1 MKRLYYILI
10 ITAVLFSC
18 EKPISDFQSDN
29 FIKIFG
35 SGYKSKGNDVI
46 ELSGGGYLITGYD
59 VLNNSDQMI
68 YVAKVDKNGN
78 LVWQKKYGIVG
89 NVNEGKVV
97 KEVADGYIIAGTSMK
112 AGITYP
118 IIVKLDFDGNEIFT
132 KEHKGKKYSITLTDI
147 VIVDNNISI
156 SGYSDSTKTGQ
167 TDNFIAL
174 LNESADTLWTQSWA
188 YATNSLLSRVFYK
201 NNELLFLGTYGLNNC
216 ISVAE
221 IPKTYFSISN
231 YKPVGSDETLVDAAV
246 SYMGLFTLS
255 KSTSAKTKLTLLNDS
270 YAPIWSYVN
279 NDLEAKSLTF
289 RYDGT
294 VLICAEKDDNGINYI
309 HFLKVSNG
317 ALSNGDGFFKTF
329 PGTVSKMIETR
340 DKGYILIGSTNDTYG
355 MNIQLIKT
363 DKDFFMLKNN

>member
-10 ITAVLFSC
+10 ITAVLLSC
-18 EKPISDFQSDN
+18 EKPISDFQSEN
-29 FIKIFG
+29 FIKMFG

-46 ELSGGGYLITGYD
+46 ELSQGGYIITGYD
-59 VLNNSDQMI
+59 VVNNSDQMV

-78 LVWQKKYGIVG
+78 LVWQKTYGILG

-112 AGITYP
+112 SGITYP

-132 KEHKGKKYSITLTDI
+132 KEHNGKKYSITLTDI

-156 SGYSDSTKTGQ
+156 SGYSDRTKTGN

-188 YATNSLLSRVFYK
+188 DATNSLLSRVFYE
-201 NNELLFLGTYGLNNC
+201 NNELLVLGTNGKDGC
-216 ISVAE
+216 ISVARV
-221 IPKTYFSISN
+221 PKTFFNIAD
-231 YKPVGSDETLVDAAV
+231 YKPVGSNETLVDAAV

-255 KSTSAKTKLTLLNDS
+255 KSSSAKTKLTLLDDS
-270 YAPIWSYVN
+270 CVPIWSYVN
-279 NDLEAKSLTF
+279 NDLNAKSLTF

-294 VLICAEKDDNGINYI
+294 VLICAEQDDNGINYI

-317 ALSNGDGFFKTF
+317 TLSNGDAFFKTF
-329 PGTVSKMIETR
+329 PGTVSRMIETK
-340 DKGYILIGSTNDTYG
+340 DKGFILIGSTNDTYG

-363 DKDFFMLKNN
+363 DMDYFMFKK